1 MAKNNR
7 LGNQLK
13 TSLIKVCDAIEK
25 FETTPPPKDN
35 RDQKRKKLLK
45 SIEKKLE
52 DF

>member
-13 TSLIKVCDAIEK
+13 SSLIKVCDAIEK
-25 FETTPPPKDN
+25 FETTKAPEKTQDK
-35 RDQKRKKLLK
+35 KRKELLK
-45 SIEKKLE
+45 SIEKKLA